1 MFKWVEWWRERKRN
15 QKKQYTL
22 SFRKTNKSLKLDECK
37 EICDWKIIDVIENLS
52 NQYDVQIVQ
61 LNIRDCFTKSYI
73 RFACT
78 EDVKHK
84 VIHEFTKSL
93 GAWISDVNI

>member
-1 MFKWVEWWRERKRN
+1 MSKWMEWWRERKRN

-22 SFRKTNKSLKLDECK
+22 SFRKTNKSLKLYEYK

-61 LNIRDCFTKSYI
+61 LNIRGCFTKSYI

-84 VIHEFTKSL
+84 FIHEFTKSL